1 MRAAATILSTIILAA
16 ILRIPAGAQSSA
28 VPPTAGET
36 ADHSAAN
43 GPRGGQ
49 TAEAIQADAL
59 YKAQNFVA
67 ALPLY
72 EDLHNRHPR
81 ENMWRERLAMCVIAA
96 PANEAELAA
105 NLQRARQLLLDAK
118 ASGDN
123 SNLLQEM
130 LEKLSTP
137 PPASLMSASPAMP
150 AFNQAEKAFSSG
162 QLAEAL
168 KLYQEAAAA
177 DPKFY
182 DAPLYAGDT
191 EYKRGNYAEADK
203 WYAQAAAIDPNREAA
218 YRYWGDCL
226 MKQGQPAEAEGRFIE
241 AVLAEPY
248 LKSPRLGLKQWADA
262 THAKLVAP
270 PVSLP
275 PWQEVGP
282 TGGTVHI
289 DANAAKGP
297 MGLALTTYVL
307 GSTSF
312 RFGGFAKAYPNEKTY
327 RHSLAEEATSIRMA
341 LSALKKQNLPADQIN
356 ETWTMLGKLDTD
368 GMLECWI
375 LLDHADQGIAQD
387 YAAYRAGHRD
397 LLHAYMAKYDVRPN

>member
-1 MRAAATILSTIILAA
+1 L
-16 ILRIPAGAQSSA
+16 PAG
-28 VPPTAGET
+28 
-36 ADHSAAN
+36 

-81 ENMWRERLAMCVIAA
+81 ENMWRERLAMCVVAA
-96 PANEAELAA
+96 SGTAAERAA
-105 NLQRARQLLLDAK
+105 NLQRAQQLLLDAK

-123 SNLLQEM
+123 SNLLQIL

-150 AFNQAEKAFSSG
+150 AFRQAEKAFSSG

-191 EYKRGNYAEADK
+191 EFKRGNYAEADR

-241 AVLAEPY
+241 AVLSEPY
-248 LKSPRLGLKQWADA
+248 LKAPRLGLKQWADA
-262 THAKLVAP
+262 THAKLLAP

-275 PWQEVGP
+275 PWQQVGP

-289 DANAAKGP
+289 DATAAKGP
-297 MGLALTTYVL
+297 MGVALTTYVL

-327 RHSLAEEATSIRMA
+327 RHSLAEEATSIRVA
-341 LSALKKQNLPADQIN
+341 LSALKKQNLPADQID
-356 ETWTMLGKLDTD
+356 ETWTTLRKLDAD
-368 GMLECWI
+368 GLLECWV

-387 YAAYRAGHRD
+387 YAAYRADHRD
-397 LLHAYMAKYDVRPN
+397 LLHAYMAKYDVHPN